1 MHADQVRR
9 FNRTVTQRVGA
20 LNDHYLSRD
29 RPLGASRLL
38 WEIGPDGSEVRGLRA
53 RLGLDSG
60 HLSRLLRR
68 LEAEGLVRV
77 EADERDGRVRVA
89 RLTRK
94 GTAERELIDRRSDDL
109 AKSMLAPLDERRR
122 SELVE
127 AMATVE
133 RLLTASAVELRP
145 TDPDHE
151 DAQRCLAAYYAE
163 LDRRGD
169 SGYDPSAGETADR
182 HEVTPP
188 AGNFLVAYLHGDA
201 VGCGAVKHPA
211 GRPAELKRMW
221 IAEAARGLGLGR
233 RLMEELE
240 TLARHNGA
248 TTARLETNSVLAEA
262 ITMYRSAGY
271 REVPAFND
279 EPFANHWFEKRLD

>member
-1 MHADQVRR
+1 M
-9 FNRTVTQRVGA
+9 
-20 LNDHYLSRD
+20 
-29 RPLGASRLL
+29 
-38 WEIGPDGSEVRGLRA
+38 RA

-68 LEAEGLVRV
+68 LEDDGLVRV
-77 EADERDGRVRVA
+77 EPDDHDRRVRVA

-94 GTAERELIDRRSDDL
+94 GAAERRLLDRRSDEL
-109 AKSMLAPLDERRR
+109 ARSLLAPLDERRR
-122 SELVE
+122 AQLIG

-145 TDPDHE
+145 TDPDYD
-151 DAQRCLAAYYAE
+151 DAKRCLAAYYAE
-163 LDRRGD
+163 LDRRGE
-169 SGYDPSAGETADR
+169 SGYDPSAGVTADR

-188 AGNFLVAYLHGDA
+188 AGNFLVAYLYAEA
-201 VGCGAVKHPA
+201 VGCGAVKHPP

-221 IAEAARGLGLGR
+221 IAESARGLGLGR

-240 TLARHNGA
+240 TLARRSGA
-248 TTARLETNSVLAEA
+248 SVARLETNSVLAEA

-271 REVPAFND
+271 QEVPAFNA
-279 EPFANHWFEKRLD
+279 EPFANHWFEKRLG